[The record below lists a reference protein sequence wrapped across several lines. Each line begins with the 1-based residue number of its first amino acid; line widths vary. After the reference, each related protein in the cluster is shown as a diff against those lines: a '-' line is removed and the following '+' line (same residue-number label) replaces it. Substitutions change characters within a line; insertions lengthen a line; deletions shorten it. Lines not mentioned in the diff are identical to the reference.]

1 MAGLGVKYGRIP
13 PSGMW
18 ANRVRGLVDLRR
30 AEKIV
35 AGFKNLR
42 VAVVGDL
49 MLDRYVWGKASRIS
63 QEAPVP
69 IVRVE
74 RETSAPGGAANVL
87 RNLAT
92 LGGTATPFGVIGDD
106 GVGQNLCAVLERY
119 STDLEGL
126 LRKKDLRTTEKT
138 RVLAGNQQVV
148 RVDTEDGD
156 SLTTQDRAVLL
167 DRLERACK
175 GGGFDAIIV
184 EDYDKG
190 IVNKALLTSI
200 TAIAAECGVPVALDP
215 HPGNPLNVK
224 GLKLMTPN
232 RSEAFAL
239 AGAYLVRGAEN
250 VMGDEALLQVVAKLE
265 ELWAPEHLLV
275 TLGPR
280 GMALFREGAPALH
293 VPTKAREVF
302 DVSGAGDTVIAT
314 CTLALCAGAS
324 PEEAAIMANHG
335 AGAVVGKVGTAPIYP
350 EELIESFENDVS

>member
-1 MAGLGVKYGRIP
+1 MDV
-13 PSGMW
+13 
-18 ANRVRGLVDLRR
+18 RR

-35 AGFKNLR
+35 GGFKGLR

-49 MLDRYVWGKASRIS
+49 MLDRYVWGQASRIS
-63 QEAPVP
+63 EEAPVP
-69 IVRVE
+69 VVRVE
-74 RETSAPGGAANVL
+74 RETTVAGGAANVL

-92 LGGTATPFGVIGDD
+92 LGAAVTPLGV
-106 GVGQNLCAVLERY
+106 VGEDEAGLNLCALLEEV
-119 STDLEGL
+119 STDLTGV

-138 RVLAGNQQVV
+138 RVIAGNQQVV

-156 SLTTQDRAVLL
+156 SLGAQDRDFL
-167 DRLERACK
+167 LERLRDACMHR
-175 GGGFDAIIV
+175 GFDAIIV

-190 IVNKALLTSI
+190 VVNEAMLSGI
-200 TAIAAECGVPVALDP
+200 TAIAVEAGVPVALDP

-239 AGAYLVRGAEN
+239 AGAYLVGGVDDVLEDAP
-250 VMGDEALLQVVAKLE
+250 LLGVVARLE
-265 ELWAPEHLLV
+265 ELWAPEYLLV

-280 GMALFREGAPALH
+280 GMALFKEGTPALH

-314 CTLALCAGAS
+314 CALALCAGAS

-335 AGAVVGKVGTAPIYP
+335 AGVVVGKVGTAPVYP
-350 EELIESFENDVS
+350 EELIESFKNDVS